1 MSWLPCVIEHTRE
14 RVSREFD
21 SQGPDACLAEISG
34 NLRANNPELLD
45 IATKCARDVGN
56 PADIMGG
63 FAMFYRLLTA
73 QSAAVV
79 PPAAPGGE
87 AHALDPLPRVTPQ
100 TRRLVMEEIER
111 QGTERF
117 TRQVIGEM
125 ERGNPELLAMA
136 HNFASRRKDYLG
148 IMQGFA
154 LLYTCLAAQ
163 AGADRI
169 SSH

>member
-1 MSWLPCVIEHTRE
+1 MSWLPRVVEHTRE

-21 SQGPDACLAEISG
+21 SLGPDACLAEISG

-45 IATKCARDVGN
+45 IATKCARDVGD
-56 PADIMGG
+56 PADIMVG

-73 QSAAVV
+73 QSAAAL
-79 PPAAPGGE
+79 PPAVPGGE

-100 TRRLVMEEIER
+100 IRRLVVKEIER
-111 QGTERF
+111 QGSERF
-117 TRQVIGEM
+117 TRQAIDEM

-136 HNFASRRKDYLG
+136 HHFASRHKDYLG
-148 IMQGFA
+148 TMQGFA

-169 SSH
+169 SFH